1 MKTNEELQ
9 RDVRQAIKWEPL
21 LKAMEIGVIAFEGV
35 ITLTG
40 TVDSYR
46 KKAEAEAAAR
56 SVAGVQ
62 AVVEEI
68 EIRID
73 NSLFSKNDNEIAA
86 EVLNAFRWHAEVP
99 GDQLKITVEKGWVS
113 LQGEVQWNYQKE
125 IAESA
130 VVNLLGVTGVINHI
144 KIKAN
149 KHDEVEKAAI
159 EDAIDLNWSLSDR
172 YIKVEVS
179 ENKVTLTGTVD
190 SWYQK
195 NEAARIA
202 WKAPGVWSVDNQ
214 LKVEYEFE
222 LAG

>member
-1 MKTNEELQ
+1 
-9 RDVRQAIKWEPL
+9 
-21 LKAMEIGVIAFEGV
+21 
-35 ITLTG
+35 
-40 TVDSYR
+40 
-46 KKAEAEAAAR
+46 
-56 SVAGVQ
+56 
-62 AVVEEI
+62 
-68 EIRID
+68 
-73 NSLFSKNDNEIAA
+73 
-86 EVLNAFRWHAEVP
+86 VLNAFKWHAEIT

-149 KHDEVEKAAI
+149 KHDEVEKEAI
-159 EDAIDLNWSLSDR
+159 KEAIDLNWSLSDR
-172 YIKVEVS
+172 DIEVEVS

-202 WKAPGVWSVDNQ
+202 SKAPGVCSVDNQ

>member
-1 MKTNEELQ
+1 LK
-9 RDVRQAIKWEPL
+9 DV
-21 LKAMEIGVIAFEGV
+21 EIGVVAKEGV

-68 EIRID
+68 EIRFD

-86 EVLNAFRWHAEVP
+86 EVLNAFKWHAEVP

-125 IAESA
+125 IAESV
-130 VVNLLGVTGVINHI
+130 VVNLLGVAGVVNHI
-144 KIKAN
+144 KINAN

-159 EDAIDLNWSLSDR
+159 EDALDLNWSLRDR
-172 YIKVEVS
+172 DIEVEVCD
-179 ENKVTLTGTVD
+179 NKVTLTGTVD

-202 WKAPGVWSVDNQ
+202 WKAPGVLSVDNQ

>member
-21 LKAMEIGVIAFEGV
+21 LKAVEIGVIAKDGV

-46 KKAEAEAAAR
+46 KKTEAETAAR
-56 SVAGVQ
+56 SVAGVH

-68 EIRID
+68 EIRFD
-73 NSLFSKNDNEIAA
+73 NSLFSKNDNDIAV
-86 EVLNAFRWHAEVP
+86 EVLNAFRWHAEIP
-99 GDQLKITVEKGWVS
+99 GDQLKITVEKGWVR
-113 LQGEVQWNYQKE
+113 LLGEVQWNYQKE

-130 VVNLLGVTGVINHI
+130 VVNLLGVAGVINHI
-144 KIKAN
+144 TIRAD

-159 EDAIDLNWSLSDR
+159 EDAIELNWSLSDR
-172 YIKVEVS
+172 DIEVEVS
-179 ENKVTLTGTVD
+179 DNKVTLTGTVD

-202 WKAPGVWSVDNQ
+202 WKAPGVGSVDNQ

>member
-21 LKAMEIGVIAFEGV
+21 LKAVEIGVIANEGV

-68 EIRID
+68 EIRLD
-73 NSLFSKNDNEIAA
+73 NSLFSKNDNEIAT

-99 GDQLKITVEKGWVS
+99 GDQVTITVEKGWVT

-130 VVNLLGVTGVINHI
+130 VVNLVGVTGVINHI
-144 KIKAN
+144 KIRAN

-159 EDAIDLNWSLSDR
+159 EDAIELNWSLSDR
-172 YIKVEVS
+172 DIEVKVS
-179 ENKVTLTGTVD
+179 DNKVTLTGTVD
-190 SWYQK
+190 SLYQK

>member
-1 MKTNEELQ
+1 
-9 RDVRQAIKWEPL
+9 
-21 LKAMEIGVIAFEGV
+21 
-35 ITLTG
+35 
-40 TVDSYR
+40 
-46 KKAEAEAAAR
+46 
-56 SVAGVQ
+56 
-62 AVVEEI
+62 
-68 EIRID
+68 
-73 NSLFSKNDNEIAA
+73 
-86 EVLNAFRWHAEVP
+86 
-99 GDQLKITVEKGWVS
+99 
-113 LQGEVQWNYQKE
+113 
-125 IAESA
+125 

-172 YIKVEVS
+172 DIKVEVS

>member
-21 LKAMEIGVIAFEGV
+21 LKAVEIGVIAKGGV

-68 EIRID
+68 EIRLD
-73 NSLFSKNDNEIAA
+73 NSLFSKNDNEIAT

-99 GDQLKITVEKGWVS
+99 GDQVTITVEKGWVS

-144 KIKAN
+144 KIRVN
-149 KHDEVEKAAI
+149 KDDEVEKAAI

-172 YIKVEVS
+172 DIAVEVS

-202 WKAPGVWSVDNQ
+202 WKAPGVCSVDNQ
-214 LKVEYEFE
+214 LNVEYEFE
-222 LAG
+222 LAS